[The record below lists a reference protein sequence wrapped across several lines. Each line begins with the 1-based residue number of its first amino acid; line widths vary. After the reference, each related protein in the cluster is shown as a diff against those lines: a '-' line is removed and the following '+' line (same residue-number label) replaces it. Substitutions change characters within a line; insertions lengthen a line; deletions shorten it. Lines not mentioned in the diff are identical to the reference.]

1 MTKTTNFIDGVWQEG
16 SLGTLE
22 MINPSYGTKLGEI
35 ARSGATDVDL
45 AVQAANRAFSSGW
58 KQTPAAER
66 GRMLRK
72 AADLL
77 LQHADELA
85 EIESADT
92 GKPLRQA
99 QNDARQI
106 ARYLEFYA
114 GAAEHIHGET
124 IPVSAEHLVFT
135 KRVPLGVTG
144 HIIPWNYPLQMTGR
158 TLGAALAAGN
168 ATILKPAEDACL
180 GVVRAIELMADA
192 GFPPGVINLITGTGE
207 EAGQAL
213 ADHPGIQHLA
223 FTGSPEIGAHVMKC
237 SATHIRPVV
246 LELGGKS
253 PQVVFADADLARALP
268 VLVNAIIQNAGQTC
282 SAGSRILVQEEIHD
296 LLVERLSARFRSL
309 VVGPADQ
316 NPDVGPLVS
325 KKQLERVRTFV
336 DEALTAG
343 AEIAAQAS
351 IGVASMGSPS
361 PDSPSADSTSQD
373 SFAPDSPSADST
385 SQDSFAPDSPS
396 ADSTSQDSFAPE
408 SPVPESPVPES
419 PVPESPSHGFFYPPT
434 LVTRVDPQSTIA
446 RKEVFGPVLVVI
458 PFRDEEEAIR
468 LANDV
473 EYGLVA
479 AVWTETIGRA
489 HRVADAI
496 DAGQVYV
503 NGYGAGGG
511 VELPFGGMKKSG
523 FGREKGFEALHEV
536 TAVKTYVINKG

>member
-1 MTKTTNFIDGVWQEG
+1 MIKSMTKATNFIDGVWQEG

-22 MINPSYGTKLGEI
+22 MINPSYGTKIGEI
-35 ARSGATDVDL
+35 ARSGASDVDL
-45 AVQAANRAFSSGW
+45 AVRAANRAFSSVW

-66 GRMLRK
+66 SRMLRK

-77 LQHADELA
+77 LHHADELA

-106 ARYLEFYA
+106 VRYLEFYA
-114 GAAEHIHGET
+114 GAAEHIHGDT

-168 ATILKPAEDACL
+168 ATVLKPAEDACL
-180 GVVRAIELMADA
+180 AVVRAIELMSKA
-192 GFPPGVINLITGTGE
+192 GFPPGVINLVTGTGE

-213 ADHPGIQHLA
+213 ADHPGIHHLA
-223 FTGSPEIGAHVMKC
+223 FTGSPEVGAHVMKC
-237 SATHIRPVV
+237 SAAHIRPVV

-253 PQVVFADADLARALP
+253 PQVVFADADLERALP

-282 SAGSRILVQEEIHD
+282 SAGSRVLVQQEIHD
-296 LLVERLSARFRSL
+296 LLVERLADRFRSL
-309 VVGPADQ
+309 VVGPADG

-325 KKQLERVRTFV
+325 EKQLERVRTFV
-336 DEALTAG
+336 DEAVSEG
-343 AEIAAQAS
+343 AEFAAQATVDFAPS
-351 IGVASMGSPS
+351 GSPSQSYPS
-361 PDSPSADSTSQD
+361 PDSTSQSSHSLETLSPD
-373 SFAPDSPSADST
+373 SSAPDSS
-385 SQDSFAPDSPS
+385 APDSS
-396 ADSTSQDSFAPE
+396 APDF
-408 SPVPESPVPES
+408 
-419 PVPESPSHGFFYPPT
+419 PSHGFFYPPT
-434 LVTRVDPQSTIA
+434 LLTHVDPQSTIA

-479 AVWTETIGRA
+479 AVWTENLGRA